1 MRTLMK
7 VTIPVDRG
15 NAAIENGSLPK
26 TIESILNDLKPESA
40 YFTTIQGQRS
50 GLIVFDLKDT
60 SQIPSVAEPWFLA
73 FNAQV
78 ELQPVMNQ
86 EDLKRAM
93 SGIDATVKRFRA
105 AASRAA

>member
-15 NAAIENGSLPK
+15 NSSIESGSMPK
-26 TIESILNDLKPESA
+26 TIETILNDLKPEAA
-40 YFTTIQGQRS
+40 YFTTVNGKRS

-60 SQIPSVAEPWFLA
+60 SQIPLFAEPWFLA
-73 FNAQV
+73 FNAEV
-78 ELQPVMNQ
+78 EFQPVMNQ
-86 EDLKRAM
+86 EDLKRALT
-93 SGIDATVKRFRA
+93 GIETTVKRYRV

>member
-1 MRTLMK
+1 MRTLLK

-26 TIESILNDLKPESA
+26 TIESILSELKPEAA
-40 YFTTIQGQRS
+40 YFAAIDGKRC

-60 SQIPSVAEPWFLA
+60 SQIPSIAEPWFIA
-73 FNAQV
+73 FNAHV
-78 ELQPVMNQ
+78 EFQPVMNQ

-93 SGIDATVKRFRA
+93 SGIETTVKRFRVA
-105 AASRAA
+105 ATRAA